1 VLLLLA
7 LSTNVLGRLFSPFI
21 DGLFDFIVQ

>member
-1 VLLLLA
+1 LLVG
-7 LSTNVLGRLFSPFI
+7 LSTNLFGRLFSPFI